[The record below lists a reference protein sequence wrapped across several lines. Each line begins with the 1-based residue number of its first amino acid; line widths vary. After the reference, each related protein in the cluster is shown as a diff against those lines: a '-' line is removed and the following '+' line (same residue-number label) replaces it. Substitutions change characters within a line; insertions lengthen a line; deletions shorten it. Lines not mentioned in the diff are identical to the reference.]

1 MRAVLIAS
9 LLLLAPVSAVAQ
21 STAGLAA
28 ISGVVRGPSGT
39 SVANAHVK
47 IASDTQGTVRSVLSN
62 GDGLFAAP
70 ALPPGAGYTVT
81 VTATGFADYQAL
93 DLDLRVGQNLNL
105 NVNLTVERTV
115 AVIEVNSTGAIVQ
128 DTKTD
133 VSQVIDSKL
142 IQDLPIN
149 GRRVDSFVLLTPGVS
164 NDGYFGLLTFRGM
177 AGGNA
182 FLLDGNDT
190 TEQFFNE
197 NAGRTRIASQIS
209 QDAVQEF
216 QVISSNSSAEFGRA
230 IGGVVNTVTRTG
242 GNDLH
247 GTAYWFFRNRT
258 LDARDRYATIN
269 PDEVRNQFGASL
281 GGALVKNKLFYFF
294 NGDFT
299 RRNFP
304 MVSSISR
311 AGVIDPD
318 TESFVGCGA
327 PATPAQCSA
336 INSLLP
342 RYFGL
347 IPRQANQDLGFGRLD
362 WRPSEHNAFSAS
374 LNYLRFVSP
383 NGIQTNISST
393 TGRGYR
399 KQWRRFC
406 ARAQRE
412 SYLDR
417 GPEAE
422 LGE

>member
-1 MRAVLIAS
+1 MRAGLIAS
-9 LLLLAPVSAVAQ
+9 ILLLAPASAMAQ

-28 ISGVVRGPSGT
+28 ISGVVRGPSGA
-39 SVANAHVK
+39 SVANARVK

-81 VTATGFADYQAL
+81 VTAAGFADYQAL
-93 DLDLRVGQNLNL
+93 DLALRVGQNLNL

-182 FLLDGNDT
+182 FLVDGNDT

-242 GNDLH
+242 SNDLH

-269 PDEVRNQFGASL
+269 PDEVRNQFGASI
-281 GGALVKNKLFYFF
+281 GGALIKNKLFYFF

-311 AGVIDPD
+311 AGVINPD
-318 TESFVGCGA
+318 TESFVGCGRPRHPRAVRSHQQHSA
-327 PATPAQCSA
+327 PLFRIDSAAGQPGSRLWTPRLAAIGTQRLQRKPELPTLCIAQW
-336 INSLLP
+336 NP
-342 RYFGL
+342 DEYFV
-347 IPRQANQDLGFGRLD
+347 N
-362 WRPSEHNAFSAS
+362 H
-374 LNYLRFVSP
+374 
-383 NGIQTNISST
+383 
-393 TGRGYR
+393 GRGHR
-399 KQWRRFC
+399 KQWRRLG

-417 GPEAE
+417 GAEAE